1 MKRKIILIIA
11 SILVLSQTGCGESL
25 MIEDATEAVDDSSVS
40 GDDSTEAT
48 PTPRQPSGG
57 AAAIIGQLNSHSDE
71 SSTPETPDS
80 GSDVYT
86 ADFVNSSNK
95 DVVDLIPYE
104 IMDLDPNRDEES
116 DTIQLRIN
124 EDSKDHKISSLRFW
138 IDGTINDFVCDADEY
153 DTFRGAYVCD
163 LNFTDNVSNL
173 ITVFTS
179 SRTGRHQTTI
189 YSYDDD
195 VVTLSGTFGGFV
207 DFLSIDGAGDFSI
220 TEVTDIKTSEYG
232 NMYVRKNFQTSQKY
246 DSETNENV
254 QELTIAS
261 NSIGYYPEEGHFAIG
276 YPFSLKKE
284 LTLYVN
290 SEESYETGTLPINFR
305 GLIQEAII
313 EDDNYEKPNVF
324 RVEPEDGWTDSETNV
339 DSPIYEPSGAGSD
352 DFDPDNY
359 SGWISY
365 TELTDVA
372 NEGFH
377 TESQQ

>member
-1 MKRKIILIIA
+1 MKRKLILIIA
-11 SILVLSQTGCGESL
+11 SVFVLSQTGCGESL
-25 MIEDATEAVDDSSVS
+25 MLEDATDAVTDSSVS
-40 GDDSTEAT
+40 DSDSSEAT

-57 AAAIIGQLNSHSDE
+57 AATIIGQLNANSDE
-71 SSTPETPDS
+71 SSTPEKPDS
-80 GSDVYT
+80 GSDVYM
-86 ADFVNSSNK
+86 ADFVNSTNK

-104 IMDLDPNRDEES
+104 IMDLNPDRDEES
-116 DTIQLRIN
+116 DSIQLRIN
-124 EDSKDHKISSLRFW
+124 EDSRDHKISSLRFW
-138 IDGTINDFVCDADEY
+138 IDGTITDFVCDVEEY

-163 LNFTDNVSNL
+163 LNYTDNLSN
-173 ITVFTS
+173 IFTVFTS
-179 SRTGRHQTTI
+179 SKTGRHQTTI
-189 YSYDDD
+189 YSYNDD
-195 VVTLSGTFGGFV
+195 VVTLSGSYGGFV
-207 DFLSIDGAGDFSI
+207 DFLSIDGAGEFSI
-220 TEVTDIKTSEYG
+220 TEATDIKTSEYG
-232 NMYVRKNFQTSQKY
+232 TMYVRKNFQSKQTYSY
-246 DSETNENV
+246 DVNENI

-305 GLIQEAII
+305 GVIQEAII

-324 RVEPEDGWTDSETNV
+324 RVEPEDGWTDRETNV

-352 DFDPDNY
+352 DFNPDNY